1 MQKHDARGLATTTKD
16 GRVLD
21 IFEQALDKAMSFA
34 ADPLALIDTALEA
47 DPEFVMG
54 HCFRA
59 TLNALA
65 MERHLLPEISRSV
78 EAAEALKPKANA
90 RERSHIA
97 AVRAWCD
104 GDLGK
109 AVSAWESVLL
119 DHPRD
124 LLAIFGAHQTDFY
137 LGDPVQMRDRI
148 SRVMRAWDETLP
160 GYGYVLGIHAFGL
173 EECAHYRRAE
183 EAGRKA
189 VALNP
194 DDVYAVHAVAHVMEM
209 QGRQRDGIEWMM
221 GRADHWAQPN
231 GMTIHCWWHTT
242 LYHLELGEIDRV
254 LDLYDNRIYNK
265 NSDISLEELDA
276 AALLWRL
283 NLLNVDVGDRWQEL
297 ADKWEPSAE
306 DTYYAFNDMHAMMT
320 FAGANRDF
328 AAAKLLGAC
337 ASYVTERQGTNAR
350 MTSAV
355 GIPVCRAI
363 LAFARGDYGS
373 AVDLLLPVRYH
384 SHTFGGSYAQRDV
397 IAQTLI
403 EASLRCGRYN
413 LAHALLAERL
423 ALKPTSPLTWQTL
436 ARALQGLDEG
446 KAAAEAQDKAA
457 KLAAA

>member
-1 MQKHDARGLATTTKD
+1 MQKNDARGLATTTTS
-16 GRVLD
+16 GQALD
-21 IFEQALDKAMSFA
+21 IFEQALDQAMSFA
-34 ADPLALIDTALEA
+34 ADPLATIDTALDK

-54 HCFRA
+54 HCFKA
-59 TLNALA
+59 TIKALA
-65 MERHLLPEISRSV
+65 MERHLLPEICQSI
-78 EAAEALKPKANA
+78 EAAEALKSKANV
-90 RERSHIA
+90 RERGHIA
-97 AVRAWCD
+97 AIRAWSN

-109 AVSAWESVLL
+109 AVRAWESVLL

-137 LGDPVQMRDRI
+137 LGDPIQMRDRI
-148 SRVMRAWDETLP
+148 SRVMRAWGETLP

-194 DDVYAVHAVAHVMEM
+194 NDVYAVHAVAHVMEM
-209 QGRQRDGIEWMM
+209 QGRQRDGIKWMM
-221 GRADHWAQPN
+221 DLTDHWGQPN

-254 LDLYDNRIYNK
+254 LELYDSKIYNK
-265 NSDISLEELDA
+265 SADISLEELDA
-276 AALLWRL
+276 AAMLWRL
-283 NLLNVDVGDRWQEL
+283 NLLDVDVGDRWQEL

-337 ASYVTERQGTNAR
+337 ASYVTERHGTNAR

-403 EASLRCGRYN
+403 EAALRCGRYN

-423 ALKPTSPLTWQTL
+423 ALKSTSPLTWQTL
-436 ARALQGLDEG
+436 ARALKGLNEE
-446 KAAAEAQDKAA
+446 KAAAEAEDKAA
-457 KLAAA
+457 KLIAA

>member
-1 MQKHDARGLATTTKD
+1 MQQRDARGLATTTSSSQ
-16 GRVLD
+16 VPE
-21 IFEQALDKAMSFA
+21 IFEAALDQAMSFV
-34 ADPLALIDTALEA
+34 ADPLATIDAALDH
-47 DPEFVMG
+47 DPDFVLG
-54 HCFRA
+54 HCFKA
-59 TLNALA
+59 TINALA
-65 MERHLLPEISRSV
+65 MERHRLPEICRSV
-78 EAAEALKPKANA
+78 EAAEALIRQANT
-90 RERSHIA
+90 RERGHIA
-97 AVRAWCD
+97 AVRAWCA
-104 GDLGK
+104 GDLGA
-109 AVSAWESVLL
+109 AVKAWEAVLL

-148 SRVMRAWDETLP
+148 SRVLRAWDESLP

-194 DDVYAVHAVAHVMEM
+194 GDVYAVHAVAHVMEM
-209 QGRQRDGIEWMM
+209 RGRQRDGIDWMM
-221 GRADHWAQPN
+221 GLAEHWGRPN
-231 GMTIHCWWHTT
+231 GMTIHCWWHTA

-254 LDLYDNRIYNK
+254 LELYDGKIRNK
-265 NSDISLEELDA
+265 SSDISLEELDA
-276 AALLWRL
+276 AAMLWRL
-283 NLLNVDVGDRWQEL
+283 RLLDVDVGDRWAEL

-328 AAAKLLGAC
+328 AAARLLGAC
-337 ASYVTERQGTNAR
+337 ASYVTERKGTNAR
-350 MTSAV
+350 MTADV

-384 SHTFGGSYAQRDV
+384 SDTFGGSYAQRDV

-403 EASLRCGRYN
+403 EAALRAGRHN

-423 ALKPTSPLTWQTL
+423 ALKPTSPLTWRNL
-436 ARALQGLDEG
+436 ARALKGLDEA
-446 KAAAEAQDKAA
+446 KAAREAEAKAA
-457 KLAAA
+457 ELVAA